1 MRDLIDELYYMV
13 EDRLGQQELED
24 ETQRALSAKRGALQD
39 EIILRLG
46 KDGRKLLETLI
57 EVDMELETIH
67 DQALFRTAMGLGART
82 AKL

>member
-67 DQALFRTAMGLGART
+67 DQALFRTAMGLGARI